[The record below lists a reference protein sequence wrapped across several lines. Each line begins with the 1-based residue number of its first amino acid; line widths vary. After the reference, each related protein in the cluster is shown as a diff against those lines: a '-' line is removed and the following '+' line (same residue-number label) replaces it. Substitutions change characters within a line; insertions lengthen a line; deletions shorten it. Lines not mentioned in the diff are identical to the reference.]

1 MTKNTS
7 ITTIRI
13 YQVTLSD
20 GENEWPE
27 TIKARDIDHLNDII
41 DAAEWDVIDCK
52 LMAQIAKG
60 SNDVSMRD
68 FLNEFVHPLC
78 RNN

>member
-1 MTKNTS
+1 MKNDND
-7 ITTIRI
+7 TIQI

-20 GENEWPE
+20 GENDWQE
-27 TIKARDIDHLNDII
+27 TIKARDIDHLTDII
-41 DAAEWDVIDCK
+41 DAGGHDVVDCQ
-52 LMAQIAKG
+52 LMAQINKG
-60 SNDVSMRD
+60 PNNSDMRD